1 MMMALFCLVRKR
13 YAEEAAIAFG
23 ITLPFQP
30 KYADDGFCGERVQD
44 VIRYF
49 REEIRLA
56 EKFGLKYD
64 LSQCT
69 VYLLSGDQIRG
80 DFSGLQELGVQIRT
94 GNDIQMLK
102 ISVSGQQIFMNEFYD
117 IRKEQF
123 ELSFRAVEELQNKYM
138 AFHLLQ

>member
-1 MMMALFCLVRKR
+1 MQRKPT
-13 YAEEAAIAFG
+13 ATG

-30 KYADDGFCGERVQD
+30 EYADDGFCGGRVQD

-69 VYLLSGDQIRG
+69 VSGDQFRG
-80 DFSGLQELGVQIRT
+80 DISGFQELGVQIRT

-102 ISVSGQQIFMNEFYD
+102 TPV
-117 IRKEQF
+117 
-123 ELSFRAVEELQNKYM
+123 
-138 AFHLLQ
+138 